1 MWDTSQNTCIM
12 FWKTGTCEIGKN
24 IFMKNYFINVY
35 FSFCFF
41 FIGAVWYS
49 SGMLAVGGV
58 SGRLGV
64 WGVGGEGGGE
74 GPPTVSL
81 QSELE
86 LDGGIFSLSFDT
98 NMKLVS
104 IHTPSIEH
112 VIQYTVCKVITSP
125 FHVMWITC

>member
-1 MWDTSQNTCIM
+1 
-12 FWKTGTCEIGKN
+12 
-24 IFMKNYFINVY
+24 
-35 FSFCFF
+35 
-41 FIGAVWYS
+41 
-49 SGMLAVGGV
+49 MLAVGDV

-112 VIQYTVCKVITSP
+112 VIQYTACKVITSP